1 MTRKRSYFQLGLF
14 FLVGLAIII
23 GGLIWLGAHK
33 FWQPTK
39 TYISYFQESV
49 EGLGPGAQVSYLGV
63 SLGTVSSVNI
73 APDPKLVGVTMT
85 LDAGFDTAH
94 MAAQMRLR
102 GISGQFVALDRAPA
116 DLDQITPKITFKPKY
131 PLIPS
136 LPGEMHQ
143 LIAAL
148 KKIYHKIEALD
159 LAGLVENW
167 KKTGQSADALLA
179 DRDIRKTIRNLREIT
194 ADINN
199 LVQLLH
205 KPGTPKKWRTAF
217 ANLADTINAAR
228 QGSESLAAQLEK
240 LPPGSAAT
248 VARQLEHAMHQVN
261 QVLVSLKG
269 LVHELREEPGKIL
282 VVPKGKEPFRR

>member
-1 MTRKRSYFQLGLF
+1 MTRKLSYFQLGMF
-14 FLVGLAIII
+14 FLVGLAIIV
-23 GGLIWLGAHK
+23 GGLIWIGANK
-33 FWQPTK
+33 FWRPTK

-49 EGLGPGAQVSYLGV
+49 EGLGAGAEVSYLGV
-63 SLGTVSSVNI
+63 SVGTVSSVSI

-85 LDAGFDTAH
+85 LDAGFNTAD

-131 PLIPS
+131 PVIPS
-136 LPGEMHQ
+136 RPGEMHQ

-159 LAGLVENW
+159 LAGLVDSW
-167 KKTGQSADALLA
+167 KQTGQSADALLA

-194 ADINN
+194 ADINHV
-199 LVQLLH
+199 VQVLH
-205 KPGTPKKWRTAF
+205 KPGTPKKWQAAF
-217 ANLADTINAAR
+217 GNLADTIKAAR
-228 QGSESLAAQLEK
+228 QGSESLAHQLEK
-240 LPPGSAAT
+240 MPPGGAAN
-248 VARQLEHAMHQVN
+248 VVRQLEHAMNQVN